1 MASIW
6 EGSIGF
12 GLVEIPVVLK
22 AAEQSTDEV
31 SFTQLDRRDLAPV
44 GYRRYNKRTGEEV
57 EWKDIV
63 KGYEY
68 DDDRYVVISEEE
80 LRDAHPKVTK
90 SVEIVQFVDASEIDP
105 VFFDKPYY
113 LEPRK
118 RGSKAYALLRDT
130 LKRTGKVA
138 IGKVVVRT
146 RQYLAAVTVRG
157 PVLVLDLLR
166 YSHEIR
172 EPEEIAAPGA
182 KSSDVKVTPAEAR
195 MAEQLVESMSGP
207 WKPEDF
213 KDEYRDE
220 VLSMVQQK
228 VKSGKIR
235 TIKEPSTERGDG
247 KVIDLMSKLKES
259 VEQRSGRRRPAA
271 AKPAAAK
278 RKSARRARSA

>member
-1 MASIW
+1 MPSIW

-22 AAEQSTDEV
+22 PAEQSTDEV

-44 GYRRYNKRTGEEV
+44 GYRRYNKKTGEEV

-68 DDDRYVVISEEE
+68 DDDRYVVITDEE

-90 SVEIVQFVDASEIDP
+90 TVEIVQFVDADEIEP

-118 RGSKAYALLRDT
+118 RGSKAYTLLRDT
-130 LKRTGKVA
+130 LKRTKKVA
-138 IGKVVVRT
+138 IAKVVIRT

-166 YSHEIR
+166 FAHELR
-172 EPEEIAAPGA
+172 EPEEIAVPGG
-182 KSSDVKVTPAEAR
+182 KSADVKVTPAEAR
-195 MAEQLVESMSGP
+195 MAEQLVASMTAP
-207 WKPEDF
+207 WNPDEF

-220 VLSMVQQK
+220 VLQMVQEK
-228 VKSGKIR
+228 VKSGKIK
-235 TIKEPSTERGDG
+235 TIKEPGEAKRDG

-259 VEQRSGRRRPAA
+259 VEQRAGRRRPAA
-271 AKPAAAK
+271 SATAK
-278 RKSARRARSA
+278 RKSARRSRSA